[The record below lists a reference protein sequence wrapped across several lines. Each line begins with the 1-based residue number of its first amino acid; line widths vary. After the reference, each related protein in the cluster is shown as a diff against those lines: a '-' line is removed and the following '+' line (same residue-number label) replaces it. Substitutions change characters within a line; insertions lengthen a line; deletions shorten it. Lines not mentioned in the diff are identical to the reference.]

1 MALADAWFNNGLG
14 NLRIRGVEGMDNDHI
29 AASLHNDVLTIAAV
43 VSLAFVGFDLRRRHR
58 AAKAT
63 AAATVFMFWISDH
76 NSHSASDTIRPILI
90 TVTPVWLIVGLT
102 IQRLTRARRGG

>member
-1 MALADAWFNNGLG
+1 
-14 NLRIRGVEGMDNDHI
+14 
-29 AASLHNDVLTIAAV
+29 VLTRRVLPIAL
-43 VSLAFVGFDLRRRHR
+43 LA
-58 AAKAT
+58 AT

-102 IQRLTRARRGG
+102 VQRLTRARRGG